1 MFLGEY
7 EHNLDDKGRL
17 AVPARFRE
25 ELGAGVI
32 ITRGFDRCLMGFPL
46 ARWQTLAEQLNNLTM
61 GQGDARNL
69 RRLIFSGASDTPLDR
84 QGRILIPQNLRDYAG
99 LADQVIIAGV
109 NTHFE
114 IWSKTRWQEVL
125 DSLDVN
131 ASVYAEQ
138 LNELGL

>member
-32 ITRGFDRCLMGFPL
+32 ITRGFDHCLMGFPL

-84 QGRILIPQNLRDYAG
+84 QGRVLIPQNLRDYAG